1 LSGKVD
7 PASLVAAWNAA
18 GVERGDVVLLH
29 ASAKRTLLKLRCADP
44 RILLGTF
51 LDALGPGGTLLLPL
65 FNFDFTYGAPFDI
78 RATPSQMGA
87 LTEAGRRHPR
97 AVRTGHP
104 IYSFAAIGARARD
117 FAAVNNRSGYGPDSP
132 FALRREMNG
141 KIAVLDLDDQNS
153 MTFYHHVEEMAG
165 APYRFFKAFTGAYTD
180 VNGLRSMETYR
191 LFVRDL
197 AEGVR
202 TDVNRCGALL
212 WQAGLY
218 RGEQPGAGAGLRTI
232 EARAL
237 FDFTTDIIESGR
249 AEGLL
254 YSIAREVALT

>member
-1 LSGKVD
+1 LSGKAD

-44 RILLGTF
+44 RILLDTF
-51 LDALGPGGTLLLPL
+51 LDALGPSGTLLLPL

-78 RATPSQMGA
+78 RVTPSQMGA
-87 LTEAGRRHPR
+87 LTEAGRLHPR
-97 AVRTGHP
+97 AVRTGQP

-117 FAAVNNRSGYGPDSP
+117 FAEVNNRSGYGPDSP
-132 FALRREMNG
+132 FALLRAMNG

-165 APYRFFKAFTGAYTD
+165 VPYRFFKAFTGAYTD
-180 VNGLRSMETYR
+180 AEGLRSVETYR

-218 RGEQPGAGAGLRTI
+218 RGEQPRIGAGLRTI

-237 FDFTTDIIESGR
+237 FDFTTDIIDSGR

-254 YSIAREVALT
+254 YSIAREPALT

>member
-1 LSGKVD
+1 LSGRIS
-7 PASLVAAWNAA
+7 PTALAAAWNAA
-18 GVERGDVVLLH
+18 GIERGDVVLLH
-29 ASAKRTLLKLRCADP
+29 ASAKRTLSAMGHAQP
-44 RILLGTF
+44 RDLLDTF
-51 LDALGPGGTLLLPL
+51 LDALGSRGTLLAPL

-78 RATPSQMGA
+78 RTTPSQTGA
-87 LTEAGRRHPR
+87 LTEAARLHPR

-104 IYSFAAIGARARD
+104 IYSFAAIGARAHE
-117 FAAVNNRSGYGPDSP
+117 FAGVNNRSGYGADSP
-132 FALRREMNG
+132 FALLRAMNG
-141 KIAVLDLDDQNS
+141 KIAVLDLDDQTS

-165 APYRFFKAFTGAYTD
+165 VPYRFFKAFTGAYTD
-180 VNGLRSMETYR
+180 AEGLRSVETYR

-218 RGEQPGAGAGLRTI
+218 HGEQPHIGAGLRTI

-237 FDFTTDIIESGR
+237 FDFTTDIIETGR
-249 AEGLL
+249 AKGLL
-254 YSIAREVALT
+254 YSVARDSALA